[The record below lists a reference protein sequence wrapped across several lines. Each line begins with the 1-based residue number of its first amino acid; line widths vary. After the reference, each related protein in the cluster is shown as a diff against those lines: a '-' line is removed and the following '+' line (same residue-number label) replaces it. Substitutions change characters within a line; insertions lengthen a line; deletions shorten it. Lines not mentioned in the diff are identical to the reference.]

1 MMGGINYMGCIF
13 YHTLLQCGTGVCER
27 TGNGKQISKLLTP
40 QEIHSSIKI
49 SCFQVHCIEMKRSW
63 PPVMDERRGET
74 SCRERGGGEE
84 EVGLGRQAEGQGD
97 RGTRGVTFKER
108 KRKRILFYNA
118 KNDIRAII

>member
-13 YHTLLQCGTGVCER
+13 YHTLLQCGVCER
-27 TGNGKQISKLLTP
+27 TGNGKQISKVLTP

-74 SCRERGGGEE
+74 SCRERGGRRRWVWGDK
-84 EVGLGRQAEGQGD
+84 LRGRETGGQGESLL
-97 RGTRGVTFKER
+97 RKGKE
-108 KRKRILFYNA
+108 KEYFFTMLKTTSGQ
-118 KNDIRAII
+118 